1 MAEEG
6 GKPTGKTLED
16 VVDALDHLN
25 SELDQQGADSRRSGA
40 QVVKSGRL
48 GSIFAFFHRR
58 AQKKRLRQTHE
69 DIKSLRVATM
79 SEFDEQDT
87 RHMDNQYQAGQA
99 ERHLENISVGG
110 EAAAIAT
117 SEISENHG
125 SQLESI
131 EEALSGGNLAG
142 DIGAAIGEA
151 SEGGD
156 TGGDNWARESG
167 GFLQNIRADTD
178 SIGNAMVVTVGQ
190 MDKTVDLLANILN
203 LQIDDS
209 AAAAEAAR
217 EAARA
222 GGAGE
227 KIPDGKVE
235 EAKAGGFFS
244 KMGKAVMKPVG
255 AMGRS
260 MKAAGKGIQGF
271 LVGLSRGLASFA
283 NPMVLVGVSV
293 LALSLPI
300 FAAGLAA
307 AFKVFELIAGE
318 GKALE
323 FVTGIIESLGEAIGT
338 ILHKVLSGFG
348 EMVKRMGPFIEA
360 FFDGLATLVKALMPI
375 VTGLFKLIKDI
386 ITDPVLN
393 KTMQAVIGAIKSA
406 ITDVKDVLVAF
417 APVVKSIISDISA
430 VIIAVAGKIEAI
442 VATVGSVIEKI
453 LASFDGVVAQIKPI
467 IEQIGLTIETIINA
481 IGDNIGK
488 IGKTIEGIITSIG
501 DNVTKVVG
509 SISALITAIGTT
521 ISGVIDSVVGGI
533 ERLAALSGGNMIAV
547 GAGLAAIGAGLVV
560 FTAGAAVAGG
570 VMPSPA
576 ELETVAKSI
585 EKFGAIPAE
594 NLTKVGTGMQAVGVG
609 LLAFGAGGALA
620 SLLNDPEGLKGVAL
634 SVEKFGTIDGSNF
647 AMVGD
652 GITSLGK
659 GLATFGA
666 GGLLAGISEGIG
678 KFFGASDPVEKFQ
691 KFAAI
696 GPGLKDAS
704 DGIRG
709 LATAMNVL
717 GKSDIAK
724 TADALDTF
732 MDKVDM
738 GKLTA
743 FSKATE
749 GLMTGKM
756 LADLQ
761 VQSQQV
767 GGGTTTTVIN
777 NTSTNQVNSSS
788 PVVIPAS
795 AVSPSNGDIMNVRIV
810 T

>member
-1 MAEEG
+1 MAAAG
-6 GKPTGKTLED
+6 TPTGKTLTD
-16 VVDALDHLN
+16 VVEQLETLN
-25 SELDQQGADSRRSGA
+25 AELDQQGSDSRRSGA
-40 QVVKSGRL
+40 QLVKGGKIGR
-48 GSIFAFFHRR
+48 IFAFFHRR
-58 AQKKRLRQTHE
+58 GAKKRDVQRGKEITALRH
-69 DIKSLRVATM
+69 ATM
-79 SEFDEQDT
+79 EEYKLEDQRHDDMEFNT
-87 RHMDNQYQAGQA
+87 RRTGTEVESAT
-99 ERHLENISVGG
+99 
-110 EAAAIAT
+110 EAIEGSIEAIQ
-117 SEISENHG
+117 EMSENQD
-125 SQLESI
+125 SQLGNI
-131 EEALSGGNLAG
+131 EEALAAGSLAT
-142 DIGAAIGEA
+142 DIARET
-151 SEGGD
+151 SELGGD
-156 TGGDNWARESG
+156 TGGDNWAIEQG
-167 GFLQNIRADTD
+167 GFLQNIRSDTD
-178 SIGNAMVVTVGQ
+178 SIGNKLVETNGQ

-227 KIPDGKVE
+227 KKVPDSKAE

-244 KMGKAVMKPVG
+244 KMGKAVMNPVG
-255 AMGRS
+255 AMGRGMKS
-260 MKAAGKGIQGF
+260 MGKGISGF
-271 LVGLSRGLASFA
+271 LKGLSSGLASFA
-283 NPMVLVGVSV
+283 NPLV
-293 LALSLPI
+293 LAGVAVLSISLPI

-307 AFKVFELIAGE
+307 AFKVFEMIAGE
-318 GKALE
+318 GNALKLI
-323 FVTGIIESLGEAIGT
+323 TGIIESLGEAIGT

-348 EMVKRMGPFIEA
+348 EMVKRMGPFITA
-360 FFDGLATLVKALMPI
+360 FFDGLATVVKALTPI
-375 VTGLFKLIKDI
+375 VTALFKLIKDI

-393 KTMQAVIGAIKSA
+393 KTMQAVIAAIQSA

-533 ERLAALSGGNMIAV
+533 ERLAALSGGNMVAV

-585 EKFGAIPAE
+585 EKFGAIPSE
-594 NLTKVGTGMQAVGVG
+594 NLIKVGDGMTKVGVG

-620 SLLNDPEGLKGVAL
+620 SLLNNPEGLKGVAT

-678 KFFGASDPVEKFQ
+678 KFFGATDPVDKFQ
-691 KFAAI
+691 RFAKI

-704 DGIRG
+704 EGIKG
-709 LATAMNVL
+709 LATAMNIL
-717 GKSDIAK
+717 GKSNIEK
-724 TADALDTF
+724 TAEAIDDF
-732 MDKVDM
+732 MDEIDM

-749 GLMTGKM
+749 GLMTGQM

-761 VQSQQV
+761 VQSNQA
-767 GGGTTTTVIN
+767 GGGTVTTVIN
-777 NTSTNQVNSSS
+777 NTNSSQVNASQ

-795 AVSPSNGDIMNVRIV
+795 GVSPSNTDIMNVRIV
-810 T
+810 G

>member
-6 GKPTGKTLED
+6 GKPTGKTLTD
-16 VVDALDHLN
+16 VVDALEHLN

-40 QVVKSGRL
+40 QVVKGGRIS
-48 GSIFAFFHRR
+48 SIFAFFHRR

-678 KFFGASDPVEKFQ
+678 KFFGATDPVDKFQ
-691 KFAAI
+691 RFAKI

-704 DGIRG
+704 EGIKG

-717 GKSDIAK
+717 GKSDIEK
-724 TADALDTF
+724 TAAALDDF
-732 MDKVDM
+732 MDEIDM
-738 GKLTA
+738 NKLTA

-761 VQSQQV
+761 VQSSQA
-767 GGGTTTTVIN
+767 GGGTTTTVVTNN
-777 NTSTNQVNSSS
+777 NTTQVNASQ
-788 PVVIPAS
+788 PVVIPATG
-795 AVSPSNGDIMNVRIV
+795 VSPSNTDIMNVRIV
-810 T
+810 G

>member
-6 GKPTGKTLED
+6 GKPTGKTLTD
-16 VVDALDHLN
+16 VVDALEHLN

-40 QVVKSGRL
+40 QVVKGGRIS
-48 GSIFAFFHRR
+48 SIFAFFHRR

-323 FVTGIIESLGEAIGT
+323 FVTGIIESLGEAI
-338 ILHKVLSGFG
+338 
-348 EMVKRMGPFIEA
+348 
-360 FFDGLATLVKALMPI
+360 
-375 VTGLFKLIKDI
+375 
-386 ITDPVLN
+386 
-393 KTMQAVIGAIKSA
+393 
-406 ITDVKDVLVAF
+406 
-417 APVVKSIISDISA
+417 
-430 VIIAVAGKIEAI
+430 
-442 VATVGSVIEKI
+442 
-453 LASFDGVVAQIKPI
+453 
-467 IEQIGLTIETIINA
+467 
-481 IGDNIGK
+481 
-488 IGKTIEGIITSIG
+488 
-501 DNVTKVVG
+501 
-509 SISALITAIGTT
+509 
-521 ISGVIDSVVGGI
+521 
-533 ERLAALSGGNMIAV
+533 
-547 GAGLAAIGAGLVV
+547 
-560 FTAGAAVAGG
+560 
-570 VMPSPA
+570 
-576 ELETVAKSI
+576 
-585 EKFGAIPAE
+585 
-594 NLTKVGTGMQAVGVG
+594 
-609 LLAFGAGGALA
+609 
-620 SLLNDPEGLKGVAL
+620 
-634 SVEKFGTIDGSNF
+634 
-647 AMVGD
+647 
-652 GITSLGK
+652 
-659 GLATFGA
+659 
-666 GGLLAGISEGIG
+666 
-678 KFFGASDPVEKFQ
+678 
-691 KFAAI
+691 
-696 GPGLKDAS
+696 
-704 DGIRG
+704 
-709 LATAMNVL
+709 
-717 GKSDIAK
+717 
-724 TADALDTF
+724 
-732 MDKVDM
+732 
-738 GKLTA
+738 
-743 FSKATE
+743 
-749 GLMTGKM
+749 
-756 LADLQ
+756 
-761 VQSQQV
+761 
-767 GGGTTTTVIN
+767 
-777 NTSTNQVNSSS
+777 
-788 PVVIPAS
+788 
-795 AVSPSNGDIMNVRIV
+795 
-810 T
+810 

>member
-1 MAEEG
+1 MA
-6 GKPTGKTLED
+6 KSLAD
-16 VVDALDHLN
+16 VV
-25 SELDQQGADSRRSGA
+25 
-40 QVVKSGRL
+40 V
-48 GSIFAFFHRR
+48 
-58 AQKKRLRQTHE
+58 
-69 DIKSLRVATM
+69 
-79 SEFDEQDT
+79 
-87 RHMDNQYQAGQA
+87 
-99 ERHLENISVGG
+99 
-110 EAAAIAT
+110 
-117 SEISENHG
+117 
-125 SQLESI
+125 QLEENNVKTEELSTNVSSI
-131 EEALSGGNLAG
+131 KLELSTQLTTISAVLL
-142 DIGAAIGEA
+142 
-151 SEGGD
+151 SQ
-156 TGGDNWARESG
+156 SG
-167 GFLQNIRADTD
+167 QL
-178 SIGNAMVVTVGQ
+178 
-190 MDKTVDLLANILN
+190 DKTVSILANILN
-203 LQIDDS
+203 LQLDDS
-209 AAAAEAAR
+209 AAAREAAAEAAR
-217 EAARA
+217 Q

-227 KIPDGKVE
+227 ERMVPDGKAE

-244 KMGKAVMKPVG
+244 KMGKAVMNPVG
-255 AMGRS
+255 AMGRG
-260 MKAAGKGIQGF
+260 MKSVGKGISGF
-271 LVGLSRGLASFA
+271 LKGLASGLAAFA

-338 ILHKVLSGFG
+338 ILHKVLTGFG
-348 EMVKRMGPFIEA
+348 EMVKRMGPFIKA
-360 FFDGLATLVKALMPI
+360 FFDGLATVIKALMPV

-393 KTMQAVIGAIKSA
+393 KTMQAVIAAISSA
-406 ITDVKDVLVAF
+406 ISDVKDVLVAF

-442 VATVGSVIEKI
+442 VATIGSVIEKI

-501 DNVTKVVG
+501 DSVTKVVG
-509 SISALITAIGTT
+509 SISDLITAIGTT

-533 ERLAALSGGNMIAV
+533 ERLAVMSPGNMLGVA
-547 GAGLAAIGAGLVV
+547 AGLVAIGAGLVV

-585 EKFGAIPAE
+585 EKFGAIPAD

-620 SLLNDPEGLKGVAL
+620 SLLNNPEGLIGVAK

-678 KFFGASDPVEKFQ
+678 KFFGSSDPVEKFQ

-704 DGIRG
+704 DGITG

-724 TADALDTF
+724 TADALDDF
-732 MDKVDM
+732 MGKVDM
-738 GKLTA
+738 NKLTA

-756 LADLQ
+756 LAQLQ
-761 VQSQQV
+761 VESNTA
-767 GGGTTTTVIN
+767 GGGTTTIIQ
-777 NTSTNQVNSSS
+777 NTSTNQVNSSQ
-788 PVVIPAS
+788 PMVLPAS
-795 AVSPSNGDIMNVRIV
+795 GVSPSNGDIMSVRIV